1 MVMPQALMDESV
13 NNGRFFVTFGKPQ
26 DFFDTSGASYID
38 DFVQTDDVTQTDA
51 AVVVDE
57 SIENDYD
64 ENPQEDFE
72 TQNQE
77 IVELPEYPYE
87 NDTER
92 KAKVT
97 VSELKQMQHDS
108 DFDEKS
114 QMHESIAG
122 ITDTEE
128 DDEPVPSFMSDEEA
142 VLKGSRRG
150 SAITGLWNV
159 LIMVNFLIMKM
170 K

>member
-1 MVMPQALMDESV
+1 M
-13 NNGRFFVTFGKPQ
+13 
-26 DFFDTSGASYID
+26 
-38 DFVQTDDVTQTDA
+38 QTDDVTQTDA

-92 KAKVT
+92 KAKFT
-97 VSELKQMQHDS
+97 
-108 DFDEKS
+108 
-114 QMHESIAG
+114 
-122 ITDTEE
+122 
-128 DDEPVPSFMSDEEA
+128 
-142 VLKGSRRG
+142 
-150 SAITGLWNV
+150 
-159 LIMVNFLIMKM
+159 
-170 K
+170 

>member
-1 MVMPQALMDESV
+1 M
-13 NNGRFFVTFGKPQ
+13 K
-26 DFFDTSGASYID
+26 
-38 DFVQTDDVTQTDA
+38 
-51 AVVVDE
+51 
-57 SIENDYD
+57 
-64 ENPQEDFE
+64 
-72 TQNQE
+72 
-77 IVELPEYPYE
+77 

-108 DFDEKS
+108 DFDEKL

-142 VLKGSRRG
+142 VLKRKQEGKCISQDYG
-150 SAITGLWNV
+150 
-159 LIMVNFLIMKM
+159 MY
-170 K
+170 